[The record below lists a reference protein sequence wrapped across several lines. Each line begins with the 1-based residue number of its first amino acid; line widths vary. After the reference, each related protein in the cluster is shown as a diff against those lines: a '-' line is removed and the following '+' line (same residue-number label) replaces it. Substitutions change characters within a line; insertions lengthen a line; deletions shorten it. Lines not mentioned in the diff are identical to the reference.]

1 MFHFFQLLTFI
12 PYNNSHFLNIMKNID
27 MNTELA
33 SAFLHVERIPE
44 YITPPTYDTMFFPCS
59 LPKWSF
65 FSINSVIVSRTRS
78 AAHLDL
84 LVNLSTRK
92 QMKTY
97 PTPYASPI
105 TT

>member
-44 YITPPTYDTMFFPCS
+44 YITPPTYDTMFFS
-59 LPKWSF
+59 LFTSKMEF
-65 FSINSVIVSRTRS
+65 
-78 AAHLDL
+78 L
-84 LVNLSTRK
+84 LYKLCYRLTHSLCCPLGLTC
-92 QMKTY
+92 
-97 PTPYASPI
+97 
-105 TT
+105 